1 MKLLHEDKGREEKEI
16 GFLVFG
22 LTFFFSFFGKSQL
35 AKKYRTNGEYD
46 IE

>member
-22 LTFFFSFFGKSQL
+22 LTFFFFFFWQI
-35 AKKYRTNGEYD
+35 TIGEK
-46 IE
+46 ISHKW